1 VKSQIDTFLKYLEH
15 ERAFSEN
22 TISAYRNDLNQLAVF
37 LTNPPESSRL
47 TPVTDIDHLRDDH
60 LYAFADHLGKRDY
73 ASSTVARKM
82 AALKSFA
89 NYLHRSETTVDLLG
103 RELVVPRVKKA
114 RPRAISTHEV
124 EMLLQAPMANQPA
137 RPEQVRDVAMLEL
150 LYASGLRVSELVS
163 LNVDDVDFDRFTL
176 RLRGKR
182 GADREVP
189 LPKRSVKALKA
200 WLGDPRAA
208 VANRGETSLF
218 VNHRGN
224 RLTRQGFWLILKAYA
239 SHAGVGEIT
248 PHTLR
253 HSFAAHAVDRGMDI
267 KELQQRLGHVSS
279 VTTQVYQQMQSEQ
292 AEEFEDTADEPELD
306 FDGLTRVPAGVE

>member
-1 VKSQIDTFLKYLEH
+1 MKSRIDAFLQYLER

-22 TISAYRNDLNQLAVF
+22 TISAYRNDLSQLATF
-37 LTNPPESSRL
+37 LSDPPTEFG
-47 TPVTDIDHLRDDH
+47 VTSVSDIGDLRDDH
-60 LYAFADHLGKRDY
+60 LYAFAAHLGKMDY

-89 NYLHRSETTVDLLG
+89 NYLHRSEATDDLLG

-114 RPRAISTHEV
+114 RPRAITIDEV
-124 EMLLQAPMANQPA
+124 EMLLKAPLAHQPA
-137 RPEQVRDVAMLEL
+137 RPEQIRDVAMLEL

-163 LNVDDVDFDRFTL
+163 LNVDDVEFDEHTL

-182 GADREVP
+182 GIDRQVP
-189 LPKRSVKALKA
+189 LPERSIEPLRMWLEESRKAI
-200 WLGDPRAA
+200 
-208 VANRGETSLF
+208 ANRDESALF

-224 RLTRQGFWLILKAYA
+224 RLTRQGFWLILKSYA
-239 SHAGVGEIT
+239 NRIGIEEIT

-253 HSFAAHAVDRGMDI
+253 HSFAAHAVDQGMDL

-279 VTTQVYQQMQSEQ
+279 VTTQVYQQMQNGQ
-292 AEEFEDTADEPELD
+292 NGAEEDEPELD
-306 FDGLTRVPAGVE
+306 FDDLTRVVASVE